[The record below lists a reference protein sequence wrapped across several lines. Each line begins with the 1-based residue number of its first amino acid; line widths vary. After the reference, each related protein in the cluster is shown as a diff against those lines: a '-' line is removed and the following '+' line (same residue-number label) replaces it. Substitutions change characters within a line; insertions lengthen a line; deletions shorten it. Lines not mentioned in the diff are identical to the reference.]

1 MKLVSM
7 YQTFF
12 DASAFIRHNVTKQ
25 YYQLVSQALEKA
37 DFTFMNYGFAGL
49 GASASTVSLNT
60 CDEPNRLP
68 IQLYHHL
75 ASTVKLEGKDVL
87 EVSCGRGG
95 GASFIKRYFRPSL
108 LVGIDRTPQAITCC
122 RRTHRLPGLSFLQCD
137 AEDIL
142 FGDECFDAVIN
153 VEASHLYGNVAT
165 FLAEVKRVL
174 RHGGHLLLADKRT
187 QAQMPLFRQQIAASG
202 LHLVAEH
209 DITANVLRSIRLQHT
224 NREQTLRAILPS
236 HLIWLAFSVCGVGGS
251 HLAEGLQDGSTLYFS
266 LHLRK
271 D

>member
-12 DASAFIRHNVTKQ
+12 DASAFTRRIVTKQ
-25 YYQLVSQALEKA
+25 YYQLVSQALDRT
-37 DFTFMNYGFAGL
+37 DFTFMNYGYAGL
-49 GASASTVSLNT
+49 GALANTVSLNA
-60 CDEPNRLP
+60 CDEPHQLP

-75 ASTVKLEGKDVL
+75 ASAVKLEGKDVL

-95 GASFIKRYFRPSL
+95 GASFVKRYHRPSL
-108 LVGIDRTPQAITCC
+108 LVGIDRTPQAIACC

-153 VEASHLYGNVAT
+153 VEASHLYGDVAA

-187 QAQMPLFRQQIAASG
+187 QAQMPVLRRQIAASG
-202 LHLVAEH
+202 LSLVAEQ
-209 DITANVLRSIRLQHT
+209 DITANVLRSIRMQYT
-224 NREQTLRAILPS
+224 NREQTLRAILPQ

-251 HLAEGLQDGSTLYFS
+251 HLAEALQDGGMLYFS